1 MRASL
6 LASTGIIIAVAFSV
20 IISAYIVPPQL
31 STSWGGMSQL
41 ASQAIP
47 VTNPKSLLGG
57 PCRLL
62 VIAAP
67 QLTPSEDELAYL
79 RKFVELGGV
88 VVIASSGTIANDY
101 LRGLGVNMQVTNLT
115 VLDPLMAINS
125 SLEISALLQPFLNL
139 NTSRSIVLLNSSP
152 ISLGV
157 GAKPLAYTS
166 PFSIAVPGHNNATG
180 PFVVAAYQDIDEGVV
195 VVIGSPY
202 VFVNGLFPYNGWL
215 LSNLANGSRTC
226 LAYFAWA
233 LPPAYL
239 IKLSVKGLL
248 RYLHPYALSSI
259 VTIAAGAV
267 LYIYYPSARAPPL
280 KDEIE
285 EAKARLPWADELL
298 LGKLVEERRESLGLS
313 QD

>member
-6 LASTGIIIAVAFSV
+6 PASAGIIIAVAFLV
-20 IISAYIVPPQL
+20 IISAYIEPPQL

-41 ASQAIP
+41 ALQATP
-47 VTNPKSLLGG
+47 VTNPERLLGG

-67 QLTPSEDELAYL
+67 QLTPSEKELAYL

-115 VLDPLMAINS
+115 ISDPLLALNS
-125 SLEISALLQPFLNL
+125 SLEISALLQPSLNL

-157 GAKPLAYTS
+157 GARPLAYTS
-166 PFSIAVPGHNNATG
+166 PFSIAASGHNNLTG
-180 PFVVAAYQDIDEGVV
+180 PFVVAAYQDIGQGVV
-195 VVIGSPY
+195 VVLSSPY

-215 LSNLANGSRTC
+215 LSNLANGSKTC

-239 IKLSVKGLL
+239 IKLSVKGVLE
-248 RYLHPYALSSI
+248 YLHPYALSSI
-259 VTIAAGAV
+259 VTIAAGAMF
-267 LYIYYPSARAPPL
+267 YIYYPSGRAPSL

-285 EAKARLPWADELL
+285 EAKARLPWADERL
-298 LGKLVEERRESLGLS
+298 LGNLVEERRESFGPG
-313 QD
+313 